1 MFSGHFSLQVLGASD
16 LPSKYQTL
24 NTYVQVKVDDS
35 EIFKTK
41 TVQGSQN
48 PVWNETS
55 EFDKKGANQISFS
68 IFDKKDK
75 ELIGECSVSLE
86 SILVEQIGREELKL
100 TESLTPQGELQFEIW
115 LKEDEE
121 TRELKRRDAVEKVYR
136 VQGHNFKK
144 EFFSQLTFCAQDG
157 ELIWGM
163 GKQGMRCSGCKMT
176 VHKRCHYPN
185 IL

>member
-1 MFSGHFSLQVLGASD
+1 MFSGHFSLQVVGASD

-41 TVQGSQN
+41 TSQDSLN
-48 PVWNETS
+48 PVWNETK
-55 EFDKKGANQISFS
+55 EFDTKGANQISFK
-68 IFDKKDK
+68 IFDEKEK
-75 ELIGECSVSLE
+75 ELIGECLISLE

-121 TRELKRRDAVEKVYR
+121 TRELKRRDAVEKIYR
-136 VQGHNFKK
+136 VRGHNFIKN
-144 EFFSQLTFCAQDG
+144 FSVNQPFVGIYL
-157 ELIWGM
+157 
-163 GKQGMRCSGCKMT
+163 GKG
-176 VHKRCHYPN
+176 
-185 IL
+185 